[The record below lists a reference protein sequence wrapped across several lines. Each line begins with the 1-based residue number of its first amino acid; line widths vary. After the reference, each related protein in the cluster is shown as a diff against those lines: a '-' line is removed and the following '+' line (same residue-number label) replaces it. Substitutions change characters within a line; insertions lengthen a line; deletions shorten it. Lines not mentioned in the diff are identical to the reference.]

1 MTKDKEKVLEELV
14 MAAIKR
20 CENTRCRKC
29 SYYRHHHA
37 DNYTGKCRARMIADH
52 LRANGVEVRQEKG
65 NAKE

>member
-1 MTKDKEKVLEELV
+1 MGKGEGGILEELV
-14 MAAIKR
+14 MSAIQR

-52 LRANGVEVRQEKG
+52 LRENGVSEGQERG
-65 NAKE
+65 NAK